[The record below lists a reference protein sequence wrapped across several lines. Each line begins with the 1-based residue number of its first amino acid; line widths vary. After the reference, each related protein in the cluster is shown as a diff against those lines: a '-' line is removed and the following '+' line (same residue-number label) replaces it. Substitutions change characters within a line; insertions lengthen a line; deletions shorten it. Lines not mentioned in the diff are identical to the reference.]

1 MAKREKV
8 LKKTSIGGQALIEG
22 IMMRGPEKTAMAVRH
37 VSGEIVMEEWPTSG
51 SRRAKFWKLPLI
63 RGVYNFVDSM
73 YFGYKCLMRSA
84 ELSGLEDEEESSGG
98 GEAVPPERRVPAEAA
113 AAGEETAADGNAGET
128 GETRETVETA
138 GAALTSAPAAGT
150 APAAVETPPET
161 AAGQP
166 ETAPVPPVGGTAAV
180 PAQAPARAEK
190 KEAGDEGF
198 LAKFGMTLLMVVSS
212 VLGVLL
218 AIGLFLY
225 LPSLLFNLL
234 MKIEALQPL
243 NNQIWRAV
251 FEGVLR
257 IVLFVGYLAAVSLM
271 KDIRR
276 VFQYHGAEHKCI
288 FCYEKGLPLT
298 VENVREQ
305 IRFHPRCGTSFMIL
319 MLIVGI
325 VISMFIPIQVPIL
338 RTLVKLLTIPLIVG
352 IGYELIKWAG
362 RSDSLVVRI
371 ISAPG
376 LWLQRLTTK
385 EPDDSMIEVAVAALN
400 RVIPEDPDAD
410 RL

>member
-1 MAKREKV
+1 MAKREEVK
-8 LKKTSIGGQALIEG
+8 KKTSIGGQALIEG
-22 IMMRGPEKTAMAVRH
+22 IMMRGPEKTAMSVRH
-37 VSGEIVMEEWPTSG
+37 TSGEIITEEWPTSG
-51 SRRAKFWKLPLI
+51 SKRAKIWKLPLI

-84 ELSGLEDEEESSGG
+84 ELSGIEDEEEAANPVTAASSISEETEEKTGIP
-98 GEAVPPERRVPAEAA
+98 AVPAPADAATEEVCPAESAVAVAA
-113 AAGEETAADGNAGET
+113 KEEG
-128 GETRETVETA
+128 
-138 GAALTSAPAAGT
+138 APAAEEQE
-150 APAAVETPPET
+150 APA
-161 AAGQP
+161 
-166 ETAPVPPVGGTAAV
+166 GT
-180 PAQAPARAEK
+180 EK
-190 KEAGDEGF
+190 TGEKDEGF
-198 LAKFGMTLLMVVSS
+198 FAKFGMTLLMVVSS
-212 VLGVLL
+212 ILGVVL
-218 AIGLFLY
+218 AIGLFIY

-234 MKIEALQPL
+234 MKIEPLQGL

-251 FEGVLR
+251 FEGLLR
-257 IVLFVGYLAAVSLM
+257 IVLFVGYIAAVSLM

-298 VENVREQ
+298 VENVRRQ

-325 VISMFIPIQVPIL
+325 IISMFIPIQVPIL
-338 RTLVKLLTIPLIVG
+338 RTCVKLLTIPLIVG

-362 RSDSLVVRI
+362 RSDSLAVRI

-376 LWLQRLTTK
+376 LWLQRVTTK
-385 EPDDSMIEVAVAALN
+385 EPTDDMIEVAITALN

>member
-1 MAKREKV
+1 MAKREQV

-37 VSGEIVMEEWPTSG
+37 VSGEIVIEEWATSG
-51 SRRAKFWKLPLI
+51 SKRAKFWKLPLI
-63 RGVYNFVDSM
+63 RGIYNFVDSM

-84 ELSGLEDEEESSGG
+84 ELSGLEDEEEPAGKGG
-98 GEAVPPERRVPAEAA
+98 AVAASAADDAGEAGTAGSEAEAVLA
-113 AAGEETAADGNAGET
+113 S
-128 GETRETVETA
+128 
-138 GAALTSAPAAGT
+138 AALSADVPSQEGAPAASQPAAGT
-150 APAAVETPPET
+150 AVRQEPTVPAPAAADTPAGPASS
-161 AAGQP
+161 AAGC
-166 ETAPVPPVGGTAAV
+166 
-180 PAQAPARAEK
+180 AEK
-190 KEAGDEGF
+190 EGKKPEGF
-198 LAKFGMTLLMVVSS
+198 LSQFGMTLLMVVSA
-212 VLGVLL
+212 VLGVVL
-218 AIGLFLY
+218 AVGLFIY

-234 MKIEALQPL
+234 MKIPAMGMFD
-243 NNQIWRAV
+243 NQIWRAV

-257 IVLFVGYLAAVSLM
+257 IALFVGYLAAVSLM

-298 VENVREQ
+298 VENVRKQ

-325 VISMFIPIQVPIL
+325 VVSMFIPIEVPIL
-338 RTLVKLLTIPLIVG
+338 RTLVKLLTIPVIVG

-362 RSDSLVVRI
+362 RSDSLAVRI

-376 LWLQRLTTK
+376 LWVQRLTTK
-385 EPDDSMIEVAVAALN
+385 EPDDSMIEVAITALN
-400 RVIPEDPDAD
+400 RVIPEDPEAD